1 MLLPGAMLHLK
12 YAKRAD
18 KIAITL
24 NNNRSSDS
32 SDIFIWYD
40 PSRKAFDVWL
50 NKWQDFLW

>member
-1 MLLPGAMLHLK
+1 MLHLK

-40 PSRKAFDVWL
+40 PSKKLFDVWL
-50 NKWQDFLW
+50 NKWQDFCDRM